1 MTELA
6 TDAEVEEWPELQAWD
21 FPTYQHRVQ
30 ALAARCKAE
39 IARAERAET
48 RVRALELKHRR
59 PDITKKWWW
68 Q

>member
-48 RVRALELKHRR
+48 RVRLLESKEKREVVKR
-59 PDITKKWWW
+59 WWER
-68 Q
+68 